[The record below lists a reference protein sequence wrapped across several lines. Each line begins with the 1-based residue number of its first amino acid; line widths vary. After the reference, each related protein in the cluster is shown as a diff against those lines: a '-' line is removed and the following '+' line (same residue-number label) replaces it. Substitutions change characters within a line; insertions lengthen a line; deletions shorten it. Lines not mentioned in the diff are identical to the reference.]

1 MKTMRIAFS
10 IQIKLIQINILI
22 FAMIN
27 ANKNKIEIVIISTI
41 IMKVQKKTVRK
52 INYIKKKPVL
62 NRSKTGN
69 TKESLVTKTIQ
80 ITKISSSN

>member
-1 MKTMRIAFS
+1 MRIAFS